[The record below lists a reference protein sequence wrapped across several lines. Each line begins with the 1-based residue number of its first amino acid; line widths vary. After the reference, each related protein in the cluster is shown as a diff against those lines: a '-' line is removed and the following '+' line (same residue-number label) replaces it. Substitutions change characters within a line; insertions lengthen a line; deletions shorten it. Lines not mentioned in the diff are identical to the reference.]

1 LDAVPEGLLRVRL
14 THFYHV
20 FADGDWRAPARD
32 HFAALEKSNLI
43 EHLDSIRLGI
53 VGSKPN
59 REQVKTEL
67 PGVVVAES
75 ETGWEQVTLTKAHH
89 FAQSDDGAIFYAHT
103 KGAFAL
109 SEFAARWRV
118 SMIHDTVT
126 GWRECV
132 EALDEVDAVGSYWL
146 KSWEPEHSDHGF
158 FFAGNFWWAQSA
170 YLRKLDPVKNDHRY
184 QAEGWIGL
192 GNPSVRVI
200 REGSATWGNFGGL
213 E

>member
-1 LDAVPEGLLRVRL
+1 MKL

-20 FADGDWRAPARD
+20 FADGDWRTPARD
-32 HFAALEKSNLI
+32 HFIALEKSNLI

-53 VGSKPN
+53 VGSEAN

-67 PGVVVAES
+67 PGLVVAES
-75 ETGWEQVTLTKAHH
+75 ETGWEQVTLNKAHD

-126 GWRECV
+126 RWRECV
-132 EALDEVDAVGSYWL
+132 EALETVEAVGAFWL
-146 KSWEPEHSDHGF
+146 KSPQAEHADHGF

-170 YLRKLDPVKNDHRY
+170 YLRKLEPVRNEHRY

-192 GNPSVRVI
+192 SAPSVRI
-200 REGSATWGNFGGL
+200 MREGAPELWNFRRPDVVV
-213 E
+213 